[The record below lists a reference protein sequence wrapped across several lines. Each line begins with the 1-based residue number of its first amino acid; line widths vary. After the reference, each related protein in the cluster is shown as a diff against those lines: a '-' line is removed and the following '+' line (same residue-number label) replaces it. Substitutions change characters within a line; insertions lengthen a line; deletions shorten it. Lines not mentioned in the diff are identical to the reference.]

1 MIRTLVIDDEKDICR
16 FLELVLTKEG
26 YDVTTAITGNSAAEL
41 ISQQDFKLIVT
52 DLKLPDMSGIEI
64 VRFVKEKLP
73 NAQIIVIT
81 GYGTIETAVEAI
93 KGGAYDFLTKPLSL
107 DKIRITC
114 KHAIETIKLTE
125 EINMLRRELHGSFE
139 NIVGKS
145 SSIEQIFKIIKQTE
159 ESDSNVFI
167 TGESGTGKELVARA
181 IHYNSKRCNNRFVA
195 VNCGAISQS
204 LIESE
209 LFGHVKGAFT
219 GAIRD
224 KNGFFEAASM
234 GTLFLDEIGETMP
247 DFQVKLLRTLQ
258 DGEFYKVGSNS
269 PVKSNVR
276 VIAAT
281 NRDIKKAV
289 SEGSF
294 REDLY
299 YRLNVIAI
307 HIPPLR
313 ERRDDI
319 PLLAMH
325 FLKKAS
331 SKYENKS
338 VIEITTDAMNAL
350 LGYDFPGNI
359 RELENFIEYAVA
371 VAIGDKITINDLPPI
386 IRKTHISQNHT
397 EGLKPLKSA
406 MEEYERNLLVNALA
420 AACGNISKAARLLNI
435 HRQRLQ
441 LKIKEHSIDI
451 NRLKDNTSSR

>member
-406 MEEYERNLLVNALA
+406 MEEYERSLLVNALA

>member
-1 MIRTLVIDDEKDICR
+1 MIKTLVIDDEKDICR
-16 FLELVLTKEG
+16 FLELVLAKEG
-26 YDVTTAITGNSAAEL
+26 YDVTTAVTGHSAAGL
-41 ISQQDFKLIVT
+41 ISQTDFNLIVT
-52 DLKLPDMSGIEI
+52 DLKLPDTSGLEI
-64 VRFVKEKLP
+64 VKYAKEKLP

-93 KGGAYDFLTKPLSL
+93 KSGAYDFLTKPLSL

-114 KHAIETIKLTE
+114 KHAIDTIKLTE
-125 EINMLRRELHGSFE
+125 EINTLRRELRGSFE
-139 NIVGKS
+139 NIIGKS
-145 SSIEQIFKIIKQTE
+145 QNIVQIFKIIKQTE
-159 ESDSNVFI
+159 ESNSNVFI

-224 KNGFFEAASM
+224 KDGFFEAASM

-258 DGEFYKVGSNS
+258 DGEFYRVGSNT

-281 NRDIKKAV
+281 NRDIQKAV

-319 PLLAMH
+319 P
-325 FLKKAS
+325 
-331 SKYENKS
+331 
-338 VIEITTDAMNAL
+338 
-350 LGYDFPGNI
+350 
-359 RELENFIEYAVA
+359 
-371 VAIGDKITINDLPPI
+371 
-386 IRKTHISQNHT
+386 
-397 EGLKPLKSA
+397 
-406 MEEYERNLLVNALA
+406 
-420 AACGNISKAARLLNI
+420 
-435 HRQRLQ
+435 
-441 LKIKEHSIDI
+441 
-451 NRLKDNTSSR
+451 

>member
-1 MIRTLVIDDEKDICR
+1 
-16 FLELVLTKEG
+16 
-26 YDVTTAITGNSAAEL
+26 
-41 ISQQDFKLIVT
+41 
-52 DLKLPDMSGIEI
+52 
-64 VRFVKEKLP
+64 
-73 NAQIIVIT
+73 
-81 GYGTIETAVEAI
+81 
-93 KGGAYDFLTKPLSL
+93 
-107 DKIRITC
+107 
-114 KHAIETIKLTE
+114 
-125 EINMLRRELHGSFE
+125 
-139 NIVGKS
+139 
-145 SSIEQIFKIIKQTE
+145 
-159 ESDSNVFI
+159 
-167 TGESGTGKELVARA
+167 
-181 IHYNSKRCNNRFVA
+181 
-195 VNCGAISQS
+195 
-204 LIESE
+204 
-209 LFGHVKGAFT
+209 
-219 GAIRD
+219 
-224 KNGFFEAASM
+224 
-234 GTLFLDEIGETMP
+234 
-247 DFQVKLLRTLQ
+247 
-258 DGEFYKVGSNS
+258 
-269 PVKSNVR
+269 
-276 VIAAT
+276 
-281 NRDIKKAV
+281 
-289 SEGSF
+289 
-294 REDLY
+294 
-299 YRLNVIAI
+299 NVIAI

-406 MEEYERNLLVNALA
+406 MEEYERSLLVNALA